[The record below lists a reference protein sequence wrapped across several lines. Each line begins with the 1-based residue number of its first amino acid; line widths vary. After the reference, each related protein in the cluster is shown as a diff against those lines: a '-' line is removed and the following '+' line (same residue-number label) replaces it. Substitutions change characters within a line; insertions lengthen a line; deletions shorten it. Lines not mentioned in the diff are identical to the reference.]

1 MMAAPLRRREEMIS
15 QPMTPYVP
23 AERKQKKRSTRIF
36 TKGEYMLMI
45 FFCAIVAGFAV
56 MLLNTQSTIQATH
69 KEIQAIESKIEET
82 KKENTDLSI
91 QVSELSTY
99 DRIWEKAKELGLEF
113 DKQNVKV
120 VPGQ

>member
-1 MMAAPLRRREEMIS
+1 MAAPLRRREEMIS
-15 QPMTPYVP
+15 QPVTPHVP
-23 AERKQKKRSTRIF
+23 AKRKQKKRAPKIF

-45 FFCAIVAGFAV
+45 FFFSIVAGFAI
-56 MLLNTQSTIQATH
+56 MMLNTQATITATN
-69 KEIQAIESKIEET
+69 KDIQAIESKIEET

-113 DKQNVKV
+113 EKQNVKV

>member
-1 MMAAPLRRREEMIS
+1 MAAPLRRREEMIS
-15 QPMTPYVP
+15 QPVTPHVP
-23 AERKQKKRSTRIF
+23 AERKQKRSTKYF

-45 FFCAIVAGFAV
+45 FFLTITAGFAI
-56 MLLNTQSTIQATH
+56 MLLNTQATITSTH

-113 DKQNVKV
+113 DNKNVKV